1 MCTRP
6 CFGYMCTDVAHSP
19 LLAALFGESS
29 SMRPSTS
36 SFKSVSSLLEK
47 LGLESRLKDL
57 NDATLIAPSDV
68 VSGTCCVEQHR
79 KWDGCAIAEVEL

>member
-1 MCTRP
+1 
-6 CFGYMCTDVAHSP
+6 
-19 LLAALFGESS
+19 
-29 SMRPSTS
+29 
-36 SFKSVSSLLEK
+36 VSSLLEK